1 MGVKRGKF
9 LPDSDRVSI
18 WSIARPW
25 GTIYYVLF
33 SLQITGVICL
43 VGWREIFINTDDT
56 AVDTILAI
64 GAGAAPNILTA
75 AAVSLVIVLL
85 AEVTRML
92 AEPYLQKRFR
102 AGREEGIK
110 EGRAE
115 ERARRHNYV
124 SMLRAWNERRIE
136 AADKGE
142 PFDEPMPELDDE
154 GDESA

>member
-1 MGVKRGKF
+1 M
-9 LPDSDRVSI
+9 PDSDRVSI

-64 GAGAAPNILTA
+64 GSGAAPNILTA

-85 AEVTRML
+85 AEVITML

-110 EGRAE
+110 E
-115 ERARRHNYV
+115 ARRYASLV
-124 SMLRAWNERRIE
+124 KAWNERRLE
-136 AADKGE
+136 AEANGE
-142 PFDEPMPELDDE
+142 PFDEPMPEIDDAENE
-154 GDESA
+154 GS